1 MMKNRCSNGWSQLY
15 YYYYYYAVSLTC
27 KASPGEA
34 TLMHGRGMTVYLY
47 AAVNSSVF
55 NFDLKT
61 PSEAA
66 LLVSKVKLFQ
76 ILGAA

>member
-1 MMKNRCSNGWSQLY
+1 MFNIVNY
-15 YYYYYYAVSLTC
+15 YYYYYYSASLTC

-66 LLVSKVKLFQ
+66 LLVSKVELFQ